1 MESIKSSK
9 RPAIEK
15 GKSGDSVR
23 SFKFKWRWEYFLIF
37 LLVLEVGVFG
47 SINSRFFNPVV
58 LMGSITDFMPICIIS
73 LFVTFVMITGGID
86 IQAGSIVGLTSISI
100 GLLWSEAGVNI
111 WLALLIGIG
120 IGALCG
126 LFSGTLIAT
135 TDVQPM
141 VITLGG
147 SFLFSGIAVGI
158 TSLSS
163 VESYKGISGFPD
175 HFMNL
180 FRGTIGGISKQVILF
195 LLLIVIS
202 YILLHKTQYGRKIF
216 LIGVNRN
223 TAEYSGI
230 KSSSIIASTYVLSG
244 IAAAIAGIVLTAYL
258 GTAKADF
265 GKELTLPIITAVVLG
280 GTSNYGGKGNV
291 LGTAL
296 ASLVIGIMRFGLSMS
311 GLNTQYLD
319 IPVGMLLIAA
329 LILRSFIDGG
339 LIAKTVKKI
348 FKRKEH
354 FS

>member
-1 MESIKSSK
+1 MGSAINSKPQSLKTGSIL
-9 RPAIEK
+9 
-15 GKSGDSVR
+15 SGG
-23 SFKFKWRWEYFLIF
+23 KFKWRWEYFLII
-37 LLVLEVGVFG
+37 LLVLEIVIFG
-47 SINSRFFNPVV
+47 SINSRFLNPVV
-58 LMGSITDFMPICIIS
+58 LMGSINDFMPICIIS

-86 IQAGSIVGLTSISI
+86 IQAGSVVGLTSISV
-100 GLLWSEAGVNI
+100 GLLWSQLGLNI
-111 WLALLIGIG
+111 WIACLIGLLIGG
-120 IGALCG
+120 LCG

-147 SFLFSGIAVGI
+147 SFLFSGIALAI
-158 TSLSS
+158 TSMSS
-163 VESYKGISGFPD
+163 VESYKGISGFPES
-175 HFMNL
+175 FTKL
-180 FRGTIGGISKQVILF
+180 FKGNVLGIPNQLILF
-195 LLLIVIS
+195 ILLVAIS
-202 YILLHKTQYGRKIF
+202 YVLLHKTQYGRKIF

-296 ASLVIGIMRFGLSMS
+296 AAVVIGIMRFGLSMS
-311 GLNTQYLD
+311 GVNTQYLD
-319 IPVGMLLIAA
+319 IPVGILLIVV
-329 LILRSFIDGG
+329 LIIRSFINGG
-339 LIAKTVKKI
+339 AIKKVVKKI
-348 FKRKEH
+348 TNRGE
-354 FS
+354 SL